1 MNIYSLE
8 FEKESEISF
17 PINNGRQV
25 YLVQVEG
32 CSSINS
38 IKIGKRCYGNGSVV
52 NVYFNRVS

>member
-1 MNIYSLE
+1 M
-8 FEKESEISF
+8 
-17 PINNGRQV
+17 NNGRQV